1 MLRFVGG
8 LIRPYRSTLAVI
20 LLCMLVETAMSLAT
34 PWPLKII
41 LDNVIGDHKLT
52 PWLHHLL
59 RPMLERGDKLHVAAL
74 AVMSYVLADMP
85 ERLGEMN

>member
-8 LIRPYRSTLAVI
+8 LIRPYRGTLAII
-20 LLCMLVETAMSLAT
+20 LLCMLVETAMSLAA

-59 RPMLERGDKLHVAAL
+59 QPIVGAGRQAPRRC
-74 AVMSYVLADMP
+74 SCC
-85 ERLGEMN
+85 RLRS